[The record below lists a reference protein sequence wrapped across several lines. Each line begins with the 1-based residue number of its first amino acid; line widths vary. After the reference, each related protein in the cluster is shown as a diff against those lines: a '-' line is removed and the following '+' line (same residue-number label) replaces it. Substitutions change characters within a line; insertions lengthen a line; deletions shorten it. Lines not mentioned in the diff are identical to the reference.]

1 MNKMFFKTNYPTTGN
16 PIAMVGLT
24 KLKVQTIKQWNI
36 LSCFRQITLYQV
48 MPFAIFQNFFF
59 HLFLSMKIWKFHFFA
74 RFAYLLQ
81 DILTYCYVLLLT
93 SMGFCDDYEKNKIML
108 QDLILKRNQLPIN
121 YLSTIKAMKF
131 NSNEIFLTVRN
142 IAGLSGSTGV
152 NGFSSFTSQN
162 HRYMSFCGLLC
173 SEGVF

>member
-1 MNKMFFKTNYPTTGN
+1 MEICRVLGKSLYIKWCHLRFFRISSSICFYNK
-16 PIAMVGLT
+16 
-24 KLKVQTIKQWNI
+24 TIINEKKA
-36 LSCFRQITLYQV
+36 T
-48 MPFAIFQNFFF
+48 F
-59 HLFLSMKIWKFHFFA
+59 HVSMKIWKFHFFA

-142 IAGLSGSTGV
+142 TAGLSGSTGV